1 LAVRTGAI
9 ATPVLLD
16 ELEAVGF
23 LTLFETNPLKSYDS
37 VSTTITA
44 MMLAIQAHRE
54 SGPPPFSRGRDAPI
68 RPDCESPAGEN

>member
-9 ATPVLLD
+9 AAPVPLD
-16 ELEAVGF
+16 ELEADGF
-23 LTLFETNPLKSYDS
+23 LTLFETNPLKSYAS

-44 MMLAIQAHRE
+44 MMLAIRAHGE
-54 SGPPPFSRGRDAPI
+54 SPPFSRGRDAPI